1 MSTQESPTH
10 VAPSTRYWMAVG
22 CYIGLILLLIAWMV
36 WLDPPP
42 ASLRSPLLVVF
53 LLPLL
58 LGVRGV
64 LHGRRY
70 TLQWTGMLVLVYF
83 VHGLI
88 ATTGASPQR
97 WLGVAETLLT
107 LGYFGLMML
116 VLRDGKRAHKAN
128 KPAA

>member
-1 MSTQESPTH
+1 
-10 VAPSTRYWMAVG
+10 MAVG

-97 WLGVAETLLT
+97 WLGVAETVLT

-128 KPAA
+128 KSAS

>member
-1 MSTQESPTH
+1 
-10 VAPSTRYWMAVG
+10 
-22 CYIGLILLLIAWMV
+22 
-36 WLDPPP
+36 
-42 ASLRSPLLVVF
+42 
-53 LLPLL
+53 
-58 LGVRGV
+58 
-64 LHGRRY
+64 
-70 TLQWTGMLVLVYF
+70 MLVLVYF

>member
-1 MSTQESPTH
+1 MNTGESLTH
-10 VAPSTRYWMAVG
+10 VAPSTRFWVAVS
-22 CYIGLILLLIAWMV
+22 CYIGLILLLIAWMI

-42 ASLRSPLLVVF
+42 AALRSPLLIAF

-88 ATTGASPQR
+88 ASTGPSPQR
-97 WLGVAETLLT
+97 WLGVAETVLT
-107 LGYFGLMML
+107 LGYFGLIML
-116 VLRDGKRAHKAN
+116 VLRDGKRAHKASKN
-128 KPAA
+128 QA